1 MTLKN
6 EETSTST
13 VAYTPISDQLGE
25 NKYSIDR
32 DTIIK
37 LYHYSHESWVMSC
50 CTLCMPH
57 VSCDPEFDR

>member
-25 NKYSIDR
+25 NKYPIDR
-32 DTIIK
+32 SG
-37 LYHYSHESWVMSC
+37 YYN
-50 CTLCMPH
+50 
-57 VSCDPEFDR
+57 

>member
-37 LYHYSHESWVMSC
+37 LYHYSHES
-50 CTLCMPH
+50 
-57 VSCDPEFDR
+57 